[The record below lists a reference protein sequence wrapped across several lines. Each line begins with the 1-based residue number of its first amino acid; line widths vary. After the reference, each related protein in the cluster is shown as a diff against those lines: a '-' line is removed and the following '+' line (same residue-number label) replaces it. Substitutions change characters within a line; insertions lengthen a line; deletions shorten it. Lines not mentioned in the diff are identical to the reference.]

1 MNVKLYAITT
11 PQEINLWGKGYWLAA
26 YYAGITFEADGL
38 KLIDR
43 LTVILQNEQKN
54 EIERHIFY
62 KEDFKS

>member
-11 PQEINLWGKGYWLAA
+11 PQEINLWGKGYWLAE
-26 YYAGITFEADGL
+26 YYAGITFAADRL

-43 LTVILQNEQKN
+43 LTVIIQNKQKK

-62 KEDFKS
+62 KEDFK